1 MIQPTRRS
9 PAIFGWTRA
18 VFLLIALLV
27 MAGCGDSNNDFV
39 VTGNNNPNPGAGSL
53 TFQFVKA
60 QAATV
65 PQSTTDIRFDYLD
78 GDADVI
84 DTEIFDFATSITVFP
99 PVGTAAVRITALDAN
114 GFPMLQLQG
123 AASRPPNGTNVLVDL
138 ATFTLTDI
146 SFDTLTVTPDP
157 TQVTAGVQQG
167 NTQQLTVTA
176 GFSNGQNI
184 VFNNTLLGLTDFD
197 DNGST
202 FYTVSA
208 TGLVT
213 AVVAGNSTLT
223 ASFTDSE
230 GTVRTDTIDVSVTG
244 GVTPDVLVVTPDTL
258 NIPIG
263 GSSAAVT
270 ATLNGA
276 AIANNLLTFSIV
288 DGTPGFT
295 ANADG
300 TVSVDGSVV
309 DGTPAT
315 LRVALTSDPTVTDT
329 VAITAM
335 NPVVVSR
342 QFSVP
347 AADVTLPW
355 NINFQLQVSETFDNG
370 QTVVV
375 ADPVAAG
382 YSFSLTN
389 GTAAASATAAGVVST
404 GTTNGTADVDLIFN
418 AETVD
423 SFVLTVDQAEVPIGI
438 TVTPNTF
445 QLTPGETTTYTVV
458 ADFADAPGLD
468 VTTSP
473 AVTFAPDTNAGDTS
487 FDAGTAT
494 GGSFR
499 DSDNWTV
506 GLNGATTS
514 INVDV
519 ALGFIT
525 SLDITIGGLSSGNIP
540 FLLDG
545 VVEVTANFLDGRS
558 RQLLPSQFTVIFDDA
573 DNDVFTINGNVLEA
587 DAGNNMASVGSSE
600 VFRVNVTDA
609 NYPWAN
615 NVDPNV
621 PFTATYVS
629 SGGSSSAT
637 AAFRHYPD
645 NNVIF
650 TARQLN
656 GTTNTANR
664 VPRALNLLFSNNEV
678 TDFRV
683 AFNNASN
690 AAGFI
695 LLQQDIYGYPAV
707 SSGNSVAGLGAQPG
721 SVFEIRD
728 FNGTLVKAASFGAV
742 EVQNRTVVGNSG
754 ASVGQQF
761 VLPFQS
767 IPVGDS
773 DTFEYLV
780 SGRPNT
786 TDVET
791 HTMTAEFTFEPAN
804 LYRVRSVVNGDN
816 LLEVSGISTAGAAF
830 VQVFIQAVNLVDTD
844 APGSDLDITVTD
856 N

>member
-9 PAIFGWTRA
+9 PAISGWTRA

-146 SFDTLTVTPDP
+146 SFDSLTVTPDP
-157 TQVTAGVQQG
+157 TEVTAGVQQG

-184 VFNNTLLGLTDFD
+184 VFNNTLLGLTEFD

-213 AVVAGNSTLT
+213 AAVAGDSTLT

-230 GTVRTDTIDVSVTG
+230 GTERTDTIDVSVTG

-263 GSSAAVT
+263 GTSTAVT

-288 DGTPGFT
+288 DNTAGFT

-315 LRVALTSDPTVTDT
+315 LRVALTSDLTVTDT

-335 NPVVVSR
+335 NPTVVGR
-342 QFSVP
+342 QFSLP
-347 AADVTLPW
+347 SADVTLPW
-355 NINFQLQVSETFDNG
+355 NINFGLQVSETFDNG

-382 YSFSLTN
+382 YSFSLN
-389 GTAAASATAAGVVST
+389 NNSAAASVNAAGVVST
-404 GTTNGTADVDLIFN
+404 GTTDGTADVDLIFN

-423 SFVLTVDQAEVPIGI
+423 SFVLTVDQTEVPSGI

-468 VTTSP
+468 VTTSS
-473 AVTFAPDTNAGDTS
+473 AVTFTPDNNGGDSS

-506 GLNGATTS
+506 DLNGTTTS

-525 SLDITIGGLSSGNIP
+525 SLDITIGGQSSGNIP

-558 RQLLPSQFTVIFDDA
+558 QALLPSQFTVIFDDA

-600 VFRVNVTDA
+600 VFRVNVNGSD
-609 NYPWAN
+609 YPWAN

-621 PFTATYVS
+621 PFTATYVTNA
-629 SGGSSSAT
+629 GGSAT
-637 AAFRHYPD
+637 VGFRHYPT
-645 NNVIF
+645 NNAIF
-650 TARQLN
+650 FAP
-656 GTTNTANR
+656 GGAGNR
-664 VPRALNLLFSNNEV
+664 IPRALNVLFSNGAV

-683 AFNNASN
+683 ADNNLVEN
-690 AAGFI
+690 AGFYTFDP
-695 LLQQDIYGYPAV
+695 DIWGYPGIYNSSGTGDLGTSASSTVEVRDDNGNLVVSGVLAPVRVLTRHNSGLFIGSANLGCRFLPDPQAV
-707 SSGNSVAGLGAQPG
+707 SVGG
-721 SVFEIRD
+721 SFS
-728 FNGTLVKAASFGAV
+728 ASFEFDARPGLNQIESFDLTEEFIFEADFPYFLRV
-742 EVQNRTVVGNSG
+742 TKAN
-754 ASVGQQF
+754 GQ
-761 VLPFQS
+761 LS
-767 IPVGDS
+767 
-773 DTFEYLV
+773 V
-780 SGRPNT
+780 SG
-786 TDVET
+786 
-791 HTMTAEFTFEPAN
+791 
-804 LYRVRSVVNGDN
+804 L
-816 LLEVSGISTAGAAF
+816 STAGMAS
-830 VQVFIQAVNLVDTD
+830 QNVDIDPFTIFD
-844 APGSDLDITVTD
+844 SPVTNGGDLDVTV
-856 N
+856 NQ